1 MVNITNNSKTTVV
14 LISSNL
20 VLNPMTDY
28 LAGPGYVL
36 ERRRVTRL
44 IQTFSFG
51 QFRSNVL
58 PFYTPRKLQMQ
69 LKREHISN
77 KNLNAVWEA
86 AKKKPHL
93 ARKMLR
99 TTQLTAT
106 SASTVAANSRAKTA
120 KRALK
125 DH

>member
-1 MVNITNNSKTTVV
+1 
-14 LISSNL
+14 
-20 VLNPMTDY
+20 MTDY

-58 PFYTPRKLQMQ
+58 YFYTPRKLQMQ

-77 KNLNAVWEA
+77 KNLNAVSEA
-86 AKKKPHL
+86 TKKAAFSQKDVTDDP
-93 ARKMLR
+93 
-99 TTQLTAT
+99 
-106 SASTVAANSRAKTA
+106 ANSQVGI
-120 KRALK
+120 
-125 DH
+125 DGSC